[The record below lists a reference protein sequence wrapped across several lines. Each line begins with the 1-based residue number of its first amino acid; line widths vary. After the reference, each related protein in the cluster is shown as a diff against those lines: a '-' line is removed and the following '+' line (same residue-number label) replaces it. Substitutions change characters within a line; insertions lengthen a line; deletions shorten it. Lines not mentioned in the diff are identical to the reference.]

1 MKYFVTGGAGFI
13 GCNMVNRLLK
23 LGHEVVVYDN
33 LSTGFRRFLDEASK
47 TGRLTLVQNDLLN
60 EDALATA
67 IRGADMVM
75 HFAANAD
82 VRFGTKHPRRDL
94 EQNTTATFNVLDAM
108 RKNGVKKIMFSS
120 TGAIYGDCTV
130 IPTPENAPLPLQT
143 SFYGASKLACEGLI
157 NAFCEGYGFQA
168 WIFRFVSI
176 LGEWYHHGHIAD
188 FYKKMRQDPTQLHVL
203 GNGMQKKSYLY
214 VQDCIDAIFLAMEKT
229 TGRCNVFNL
238 GADEYVE
245 VRQSIGWICGHLGIQ
260 PRLEFEG
267 GDRGWVGDNPFV
279 LLDCARIRSLGWKPK
294 LTIREGV
301 LKTLECMIQ
310 NPSILDAPDRSR

>member
-23 LGHEVVVYDN
+23 QGHHVVVYDN
-33 LSTGFRRFLDEASK
+33 LVTGFRRFLDEASK
-47 TGRLTLVQNDLLN
+47 TDRFSFVQNDLLS
-60 EDALATA
+60 EDALAA
-67 IRGADMVM
+67 AMKGVDVVM

-108 RKNGVKKIMFSS
+108 RKNDIRKIMFSS
-120 TGAIYGDCTV
+120 TGAIYGDCSV
-130 IPTPENAPLPLQT
+130 IPTPEDAPLPLQT

-176 LGEWYHHGHIAD
+176 LGEWYHHGHVAD
-188 FYKKMRQDPTQLHVL
+188 FYKKLREDPKQLHVL
-203 GNGMQKKSYLY
+203 GNGRQKKSYLY
-214 VQDCIDAIFLAMEKT
+214 VQDCLDAILLAMEKST
-229 TGRCNVFNL
+229 SRCTVLNL
-238 GADEYVE
+238 GTDEYIE
-245 VRQSIGWICGHLGIQ
+245 VNQSLGLICDRLSIQ
-260 PRLEFEG
+260 PRIEYAG
-267 GDRGWVGDNPFV
+267 GERGWVGDNPFV
-279 LLDCARIRSLGWKPK
+279 LLDGSRIKALGWQPK
-294 LTIREGV
+294 TSIRDGV

-310 NPSILDAPDRSR
+310 NPWILDAPDRGR